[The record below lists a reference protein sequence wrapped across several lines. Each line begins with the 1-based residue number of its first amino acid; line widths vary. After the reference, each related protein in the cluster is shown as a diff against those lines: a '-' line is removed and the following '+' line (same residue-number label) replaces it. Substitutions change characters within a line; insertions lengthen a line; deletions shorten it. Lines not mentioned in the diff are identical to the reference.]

1 MTRGRGANRWGG
13 NAERAASS
21 EVNSYKSPTTGLEK
35 ILFDCDS
42 HKAAATFEDTRR
54 ELSTHVGTMSW
65 LGAGAASMT
74 IETMIEPVFEVPT
87 KPEKG
92 ADEVEYKGEMEL
104 FYEKRRDLNK
114 KKSAWE
120 GNGPR
125 CYNLM
130 LQHCP
135 PKVKN
140 RLAARPN
147 WETVCSSR
155 SLVGILELLRDVSR
169 NHDESKNGLM
179 EVVEADTDLYLGYQE
194 RNQNLDDFFKVFKA
208 THDTILSLGGTP
220 GYHKKME
227 EDAIAAALATLT
239 DSQRQLDTLVLE
251 PIREELIAKATQD
264 QRSEYLALLFL
275 KQVSNYKYGGLKQKL
290 GNDNLG
296 SDNDDV
302 YPKTVDAMLRY
313 LKNYKGAEGQ
323 RGQPRQQN
331 GVALEHH
338 QDGDVVYTCFGC
350 GSTDHVLKKCTKVT
364 KPQKNLIFE
373 GLHNKAR

>member
-1 MTRGRGANRWGG
+1 
-13 NAERAASS
+13 
-21 EVNSYKSPTTGLEK
+21 
-35 ILFDCDS
+35 
-42 HKAAATFEDTRR
+42 
-54 ELSTHVGTMSW
+54 
-65 LGAGAASMT
+65 
-74 IETMIEPVFEVPT
+74 
-87 KPEKG
+87 
-92 ADEVEYKGEMEL
+92 
-104 FYEKRRDLNK
+104 
-114 KKSAWE
+114 
-120 GNGPR
+120 
-125 CYNLM
+125 M

-140 RLAARPN
+140 RLAARTN

-275 KQVSNYKYGGLKQKL
+275 KQVSNYKYGGLNQKL

-313 LKNYKGAEGQ
+313 LNNYKGAEGQ
-323 RGQPRQQN
+323 RAQPRQQD
-331 GVALEHH
+331 GVALEHN